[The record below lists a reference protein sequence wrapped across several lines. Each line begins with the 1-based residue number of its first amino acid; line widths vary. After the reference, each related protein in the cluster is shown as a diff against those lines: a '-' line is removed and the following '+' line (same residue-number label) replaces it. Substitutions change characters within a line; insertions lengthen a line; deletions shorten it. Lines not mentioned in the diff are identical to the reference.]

1 MQLDWHVMY
10 EHTSMRS
17 QQSKYV
23 SLAETNANGGDPVAM
38 EFLARRFFDGKG
50 VGQSFQQSYY
60 WSTIALKNGV
70 AYLTSL
76 NQFAVQQ
83 LSEEEKIC
91 VEQDLRVWSAQ
102 SPDTNNICTP
112 PNA

>member
-1 MQLDWHVMY
+1 MKRQK
-10 EHTSMRS
+10 
-17 QQSKYV
+17 SKCV
-23 SLAETNANGGDPVAM
+23 SLAEKKATGGDPIAM

-50 VGQSFQQSYY
+50 VDQSFQQSYY
-60 WSTIALKNGV
+60 WSTIALKKGV

-91 VEQDLRVWSAQ
+91 AEEDLRVWSAQ
-102 SPDTNNICTP
+102 SPDTNNTCP
-112 PNA
+112 PKRVK

>member
-1 MQLDWHVMY
+1 MH

-17 QQSKYV
+17 QQSKCV

-50 VGQSFQQSYY
+50 VDQSFQQSYY

-76 NQFAVQQ
+76 NQFAVRQ

-91 VEQDLRVWSAQ
+91 VEEDLCAWSAQ
-102 SPDTNNICTP
+102 FPDTKNICTP